1 MVDDEW
7 NEKIRNF
14 KSISHLVSS
23 SSIAGWKEKI
33 ETLVE
38 RSGRKLLTLTQA
50 GVEPNFGTVDFEK

>member
-1 MVDDEW
+1 MKRKNSKFQIDLAS
-7 NEKIRNF
+7 F
-14 KSISHLVSS
+14 KSMSS